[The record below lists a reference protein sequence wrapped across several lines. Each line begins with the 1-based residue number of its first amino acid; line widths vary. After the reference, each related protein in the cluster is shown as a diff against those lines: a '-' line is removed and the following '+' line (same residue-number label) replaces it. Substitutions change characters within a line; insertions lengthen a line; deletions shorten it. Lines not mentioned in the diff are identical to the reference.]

1 MTVKERPRLLACL
14 RVTAELYGQ
23 PCPSEEALK
32 LWGLLLAPY
41 PIEDV
46 ETALRRHMVES
57 PFMPKPADVI
67 RAIDGTAEDRAAAAW
82 ALLEDAVA
90 RCGVYLDVRFPDPAI
105 HYAIEQMGGW
115 RTVSMTFS
123 DFKRRDFERHYRRG
137 ERIAS
142 WEGGPGKVKVRPY
155 LMGECHASN
164 ALRGYALPLK
174 VYGPDGRRLELD
186 VRVLADA
193 APVPLTAG
201 DDGNGA
207 DLPVRREECII

>member
-1 MTVKERPRLLACL
+1 MTVKDRPRFLACL

-23 PCPSEEALK
+23 SCPSEEALK
-32 LWGLLLAPY
+32 LWALLLASY
-41 PIEDV
+41 PVEDIEV
-46 ETALRRHMVES
+46 ALKRHMAES
-57 PFMPKPADVI
+57 PFMPRPADII

-82 ALLEDAVA
+82 IELENAVA
-90 RCGVYLDVRFPDPAI
+90 RCGGYCDIRFGNPAI

-123 DFKRRDFERHYRRG
+123 DFKRRDFERLYRQG

-142 WEGGPGKVKVRPY
+142 WEGGPGKVKVQPY

-186 VRVLADA
+186 LKILEAEVGKTD
-193 APVPLTAG
+193 
-201 DDGNGA
+201 
-207 DLPVRREECII
+207 